1 MSGVLRPTDLHRL
14 SAASEA
20 LLSPLA
26 GPSPELWQRHV
37 AASMRELFGVTH
49 AMFVIPESG
58 CARFICDTAD
68 ATTLRGL
75 VDLTTADRR
84 SGRLRARDPLVDS
97 WFERRSA
104 QRVEVYNERLNDQML
119 DRQLE
124 RSVMVMD
131 VLRPGGFHNFIGF
144 MTARPGHEL
153 MLFMGYERGRR
164 SRFGENELAVLG
176 ALLPALRSGHHAL
189 MTFGVRRSALA
200 ATLDA
205 MSEATMLVGSNGRE
219 LHRNPALRRALSG
232 EPEQERVAGEMLAAA
247 RSLALPAQR
256 IVRDRHDRIGT
267 AAERVVTT
275 PLRRYMVRA
284 THLPSELLGDDR
296 GVLVSLEFPKVDS
309 LDNPSDISRRHGL
322 TRREA
327 EVAVALAQRFSNAEI
342 AQALGISPN
351 TALRHTERVL
361 AKLGVHTRLDVAA
374 RLRGGDV
381 GEGHSSGAA

>member
-1 MSGVLRPTDLHRL
+1 MSGLLRPIDLQRL

-26 GPSPELWQRHV
+26 GPSPELWQRQV

-58 CARFICDTAD
+58 RARFVCDTAD
-68 ATTLRGL
+68 TATLRGL
-75 VDLTTADRR
+75 VELTTADRR
-84 SGRLRARDPLVDS
+84 SGRLRAKDPLVDS

-119 DRQLE
+119 DHRLD
-124 RSVMVMD
+124 RSLMVMD

-164 SRFGENELAVLG
+164 SRFGESELAVLG
-176 ALLPALRSGHHAL
+176 ALLPALRSGHYAL
-189 MTFGVRRSALA
+189 TTFGMRRSALA

-205 MSEATMLVGSNGRE
+205 MSEAMMLVGSDGRE
-219 LHRNPALRRALSG
+219 LHRNPALRRAVSG
-232 EPEQERVAGEMLAAA
+232 EPEGERVAGEMLAAA
-247 RSLALPAQR
+247 RALVLPLQR
-256 IVRDRHDRIGT
+256 IVRERRGRTDA

-275 PLRRYMVRA
+275 RLKRYTARA
-284 THLPSELLGDDR
+284 THLPSQLLGDDR
-296 GVLVSLEFPKVDS
+296 CVLVSLECPTADA
-309 LDNPSDISRRHGL
+309 LDDPSGISSRYGL

-327 EVAVALAQRFSNAEI
+327 EVAAALARRFSNAEI

-374 RLRGGDV
+374 RLRGDDV
-381 GEGHSSGAA
+381 DQERSSADA

>member
-1 MSGVLRPTDLHRL
+1 MSGVLRPIDLQRL

-37 AASMRELFGVTH
+37 AGSMRELFGVTH

-58 CARFICDTAD
+58 RARFICDTAD
-68 ATTLRGL
+68 PRTLRGL
-75 VDLTTADRR
+75 VELTTADQR
-84 SGRLRARDPLVDS
+84 SGRLHARDSLVDS

-104 QRVEVYNERLNDQML
+104 QRVEVYNECLNDQML
-119 DRQLE
+119 DHQLE

-164 SRFGENELAVLG
+164 SRFGENEFAVLG
-176 ALLPALRSGHHAL
+176 ALLPALRSGHYAL
-189 MTFGVRRSALA
+189 TTFGVRRSALA
-200 ATLDA
+200 STLDA
-205 MSEATMLVGSNGRE
+205 MSEAMMLVGSDGRE

-232 EPEQERVAGEMLAAA
+232 EPERERIAGEMLAAA
-247 RSLALPAQR
+247 RALIRPPQ
-256 IVRDRHDRIGT
+256 
-267 AAERVVTT
+267 RVVTT
-275 PLRRYMVRA
+275 PLKRYTVRA
-284 THLPSELLGDDR
+284 THLPRELLGDDR
-296 GVLVSLEFPKVDS
+296 GVLVSLERPETDV
-309 LDNPSDISRRHGL
+309 LDDTSDISRRHGL

-327 EVAVALAQRFSNAEI
+327 QVAAALARRFSNAEI
-342 AQALGISPN
+342 AKALGISPN

-361 AKLGVHTRLDVAA
+361 AKLGVHTRIDVAA
-374 RLRGGDV
+374 HLRGGDV
-381 GEGHSSGAA
+381 DQERSSGAA